1 MRNFKKNL
9 SAECS
14 SPVINQISGKLSAKK
29 RGSCEDLN
37 KKKSFGIG
45 KNNFNG
51 RNIGLARIGVYD
63 LG

>member
-1 MRNFKKNL
+1 MRNFKK
-9 SAECS
+9 SFCRVQIHS
-14 SPVINQISGKLSAKK
+14 VISQISGKLSAKIK
-29 RGSCEDLN
+29 DSCEELN